1 MQYKQRALRLLAL
14 PLAAGALLAAQAG
27 GSAPSGTLTIS
38 GDVTSVTLTAADLAT
53 MPRQTLAIQEPEG
66 ETSYEGVALQE
77 VLKKAGVAFGRE
89 LRGKA
94 LAGYVLAEARDGYQ
108 VVFSLGELDA
118 DLGGARI
125 VVADKRA
132 GKPLFAYQ
140 GPLRLVVATDKRPAR
155 SVRMLER
162 LQVVRLRK

>member
-125 VVADKRA
+125 IVADKRA